1 MKKGELIFVGLGLYD
16 EKDISLK
23 GLETAR
29 KCDKIFT
36 EFYTSLLVGSNI
48 EKLEK
53 MIGKKIENLSRREV
67 EDGEYI
73 LREAKSKKV
82 AFLVGGDPLSATT
95 HVDLRIRA
103 EKQGINTKIIHNSS
117 IFTAVPGLLGLQHYK
132 FGRTTTLMFPHGEF
146 FPKSPYEVIYEN
158 KSRGLHT
165 LVLLDIDKENG
176 RLMTANQGIE
186 LLLEME
192 KSVKRGLIK
201 EDLLICVVARAGS
214 DNPTVK
220 AGRIKRLVEED
231 FGPPLHTIVVPGEL
245 HFMEVEALVNFAG
258 LKRDELE

>member
-1 MKKGELIFVGLGLYD
+1 ME
-16 EKDISLK
+16 
-23 GLETAR
+23 
-29 KCDKIFT
+29 
-36 EFYTSLLVGSNI
+36 
-48 EKLEK
+48 
-53 MIGKKIENLSRREV
+53 
-67 EDGEYI
+67 
-73 LREAKSKKV
+73 
-82 AFLVGGDPLSATT
+82 
-95 HVDLRIRA
+95 
-103 EKQGINTKIIHNSS
+103 NSS
-117 IFTAVPGLLGLQHYK
+117 QKAH
-132 FGRTTTLMFPHGEF
+132 M
-146 FPKSPYEVIYEN
+146 KSFMKINQEV
-158 KSRGLHT
+158 
-165 LVLLDIDKENG
+165 ENG
-176 RLMTANQGIE
+176 RLMTANQGME